1 VIRFSLLVTAVAA
14 LSAPVADVL
23 AQIQSGRPMRLVVPQ
38 APGGTN
44 DTLARI
50 VADRLSER
58 LGGTQ
63 IVVDNRPG
71 GNAQIGSSIVARA
84 DPDGRTLLISG
95 AGHAIS
101 PALDHKLPYDTE
113 RDFAPVGLVGGG
125 PYLLVIHPSV
135 TAHTTKEFVAWV
147 KARPGQVNYA
157 SAGIGNPTHLAA
169 ELFNHAAG
177 IDMRHIPY
185 KGGAAVLPD
194 LIAGRVTAF
203 FSSITTAQTHVAAG
217 RLRPVAVTT
226 AKRSPFAPEVP
237 TLAESG
243 VKGAE
248 VDAWYG
254 ILTTGRTPRA
264 AVDNLAAALRQV
276 LRDPATREVIQK
288 QGITPS
294 VNTPEEF
301 AALIK
306 SDIAKWTK
314 VVRAAGIK
322 AE

>member
-1 VIRFSLLVTAVAA
+1 MRLLLGFFAVA
-14 LSAPVADVL
+14 LTGLVSAAS
-23 AQIQSGRPMRLVVPQ
+23 AQNQPARPIRLVVPQ

-44 DTLARI
+44 DVLGRI
-50 VADRLSER
+50 VTDKLADRL
-58 LGGTQ
+58 GQQ
-63 IVVDNRPG
+63 IVVDNRAG
-71 GNAQIGSSIVARA
+71 ANSQIGAAIVARA
-84 DPDGRTLLISG
+84 DPDGRTLLITG

-101 PALDHKLPYDTE
+101 PALDQKLPYDTE
-113 RDFAPVGLVGGG
+113 RDFAPVGRVGGG
-125 PYLLVIHPSV
+125 PYLLVIHPAV
-135 TAHTTKEFVAWV
+135 TAHTTKEFVAWL

-169 ELFNHAAG
+169 ELFNSAAG
-177 IDMRHIPY
+177 TDMRHIPY

-203 FSSITTAQTHVAAG
+203 FSSITTAQTHVASG
-217 RLRPVAVTT
+217 RLRPLAVTT
-226 AKRSPFAPEVP
+226 ARRSPFAPEVP

-264 AVDNLAAALRQV
+264 IVNRLSTELQHVLA
-276 LRDPATREVIQK
+276 DPATREAIQR
-288 QGITPS
+288 QGITPDP
-294 VNTPEEF
+294 NTADEF
-301 AALIK
+301 AALIR